1 MYRTVTLTLLVVLI
15 LFCSVLQAQA
25 QFTIRAASDQ
35 AVPGWDQM
43 EYQNHSV
50 WVSPTISLTSADILR
65 AEPIRGSDGRTA
77 VGVTL
82 TDAGAQKM
90 RDLSSAQMNSLVAIV
105 LDGNVIF
112 APKVR
117 GQMDKEALI
126 TGNTPSG
133 LPADVAQ
140 RIVDSVNRK

>member
-1 MYRTVTLTLLVVLI
+1 MYRTVTLMLFVVLI
-15 LFCSVLQAQA
+15 LFCGVLQAQT

-35 AVPGWDQM
+35 AVPGWDRM
-43 EYQNHSV
+43 EYNDHAV

-65 AEPIRGSDGRTA
+65 VEPSRGPDGRAA
-77 VGVTL
+77 VGVIF

-90 RDLSSAQMNSLVAIV
+90 RDLSSAQMNALIAIV
-105 LDGNVIF
+105 LDGKVIF

-117 GQMDKEALI
+117 GPMDKEAMI

-133 LPADVAQ
+133 LSADVAQ
-140 RIVDSVNRK
+140 RIVDSMNRK

>member
-1 MYRTVTLTLLVVLI
+1 MYRTVTLMLFVVLI
-15 LFCSVLQAQA
+15 LFCGVLQAQT

-43 EYQNHSV
+43 EYDNHAV

-65 AEPIRGSDGRTA
+65 AEPTRGSDGRTA
-77 VGVTL
+77 VGVIL

-90 RDLSSAQMNSLVAIV
+90 HDLSSAQLNSLIAMV
-105 LDGNVIF
+105 LDGKVIF

-126 TGNTPSG
+126 TGNTPAG
-133 LPADVAQ
+133 VPADVAQ